1 MVKIRALDGVSHCH
15 CGTMGP
21 MRLVLLAGAAGT
33 GLAREL
39 ADRCEL
45 TVVAPTTRDSW
56 ADGLKR
62 SPDID
67 AFLGDPAHEPT
78 YGVARALEELAFGA
92 AWQRAHDDEIA
103 LRIMRTE
110 LLHADFTLTDAVAAL
125 AQRRSLGFTLLP
137 LSDDRGEMRYVVSDE
152 DGSRAVHHDEFHA
165 GLPVGGSREPAVVA
179 LTWGVTDRVVE
190 AVQASHETTVAVLG
204 SDPVIR
210 HAVEAVA
217 ARVPEARFVD
227 VSEAG
232 VAEVLRAVT
241 TPR

>member
-1 MVKIRALDGVSHCH
+1 MQ
-15 CGTMGP
+15 
-21 MRLVLLAGAAGT
+21 LVLLSGAAGT

-39 ADRCEL
+39 AGRCEL

-67 AFLGDPAHEPT
+67 AFLSDPAHEPT

-110 LLHADFTLTDAVAAL
+110 LLHADFTMTTAVAAL
-125 AQRRSLGFTLLP
+125 AERRKLPFTLLP
-137 LSDDRGEMRYVVSDE
+137 LSDDRGEMRYVVTDE
-152 DGSRAVHHDEFHA
+152 ESGSRAVHHDEYRA
-165 GLPVGGSREPAVVA
+165 ALPVGTPLEPAVVA
-179 LTWGVTDRVVE
+179 LTWSVTEQVVE
-190 AVQASHETTVAVLG
+190 AVKASEQTTVAVVGADAVL
-204 SDPVIR
+204 R
-210 HAVEAVA
+210 HAIEAIA

>member
-1 MVKIRALDGVSHCH
+1 MQ
-15 CGTMGP
+15 
-21 MRLVLLAGAAGT
+21 LVLLSGASGT

-39 ADRCEL
+39 AGRSDL

-62 SPDID
+62 SPDVD
-67 AFLGDPAHEPT
+67 AFLSDPAHEPT

-92 AWQRAHDDEIA
+92 AWHRAHDDEIA

-110 LLHADFTLTDAVAAL
+110 LLHADYTLTAAVAAL
-125 AQRRSLGFTLLP
+125 AERRGLPFTLLP
-137 LSDDRGEMRYVVSDE
+137 LSDDRGEMRYVVDE
-152 DGSRAVHHDEFHA
+152 GDAGSRAVHYDEYRA
-165 GLPVGGSREPAVVA
+165 SLPVGTPLEPAVVA
-179 LTWGVTDRVVE
+179 LTWSVTDQVVSAVE
-190 AVQASHETTVAVLG
+190 ASEQRTVAVVG
-204 SDPVIR
+204 SDPVTR

-217 ARVPEARFVD
+217 ARVPDARFVD